1 MPEKGAGGGRS
12 VLGRSRHSGKENID
26 YTPNQ
31 CKMLTELRVGKAGNQ
46 IASPEPC
53 QSVGVTI
60 HTCKST
66 STEQRLKDRRRPKMA
81 RKRLQLRLRIRV
93 ASIIINIK
101 TLKLSLYSG
110 SQVLCFL
117 KRNKPQIPL
126 CQKTAYILF

>member
-1 MPEKGAGGGRS
+1 MPEKGAGGGKS
-12 VLGRSRHSGKENID
+12 VRGGSRHSGKESID
-26 YTPNQ
+26 HTPSQ
-31 CKMLTELRVGKAGNQ
+31 CKMLTELGVGKAGNQ

-66 STEQRLKDRRRPKMA
+66 STEQRLKDRRPKMA

-110 SQVLCFL
+110 SQVFCFL